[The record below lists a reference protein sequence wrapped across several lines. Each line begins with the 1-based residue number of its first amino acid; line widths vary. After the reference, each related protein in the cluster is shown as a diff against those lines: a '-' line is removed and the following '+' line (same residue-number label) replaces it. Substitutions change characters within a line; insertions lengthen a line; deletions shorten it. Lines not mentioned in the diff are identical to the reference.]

1 MALKNYTTKVSA
13 LRSISE
19 IQEMLQ
25 KHGAIGVLT
34 EFEQGTGKIEAISF
48 RIKIGDQ
55 NCFFRLPMQWR
66 EAQKAMKDEGNRRAN
81 DDDYCYRV
89 AWRIT
94 RDWVDV
100 QMALIDLRTAELQQI
115 FLPYAVTSNGETI
128 FESFRDNPKYL
139 LESGGGN
146 YEIPHS
152 PMVL

>member
-55 NCFFRLPMQWR
+55 NWFFKLPMQWR

-81 DDDYCYRV
+81 DEDYCYRV

-115 FLPYAVTSNGETI
+115 FLPYAVGKSGKSLY
-128 FESFRDNPKYL
+128 ESFIENPGIL
-139 LESGGGN
+139 LIE
-146 YEIPHS
+146 
-152 PMVL
+152 